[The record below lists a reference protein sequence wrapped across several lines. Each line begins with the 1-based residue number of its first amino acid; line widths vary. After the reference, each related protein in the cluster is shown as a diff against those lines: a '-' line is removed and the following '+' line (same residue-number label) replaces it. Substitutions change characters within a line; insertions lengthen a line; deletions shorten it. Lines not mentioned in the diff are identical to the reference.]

1 MTSLTEEVFYDGTIS
16 TASGCYSTEIIGLKE
31 GTTYYYQASMKV
43 WNGSAYEEI
52 VSEVGTFTTQSATIT
67 DDYCYLNC
75 IEVPIVS
82 LTGAMVS
89 GNEASGRGYMW
100 YRYLTTDSNRAVA
113 THTYIY
119 SGKVVRNYTVMLDGS
134 KKAPVWTAHAMH
146 ASMWPDNN
154 VGRND
159 GWTDDPAFTG
169 LGDWQQ
175 DGVSGYSKGH
185 LVASNYRQTSK
196 EQNKQTFY
204 HSNQAP
210 QLQKGFNDSV
220 WNELEQAV
228 KASSPTGSDTLYV
241 VTGVLYEGTPNYSG
255 GIQIPSHFYKCLM
268 KCSFSSPG
276 VVSAARGCAYVFE
289 NKKHSSSDYS
299 KGITSIDEIESR
311 AGFDFFPKVPT
322 NLQDNAEDGKTSVL
336 TL

>member
-1 MTSLTEEVFYDGTIS
+1 MTDEVYYNTSEINTPTGSYTCELT
-16 TASGCYSTEIIGLKE
+16 GLSE
-31 GTTYYYQASMKV
+31 GTTYYYQAFMSV
-43 WNGSAYEEI
+43 WNGTGYEEI
-52 VSEVGTFTTQSATIT
+52 VSEVRNFTTRPATVT
-67 DDYCYLNC
+67 DDLGYLTC
-75 IEVPIVS
+75 FEVPAVS
-82 LTGAMVS
+82 TAGSMVS
-89 GNEASGRGYMW
+89 GNEVSGRGYMW

-113 THTYIY
+113 THTYMY
-119 SGKVVRNYTVMLDGS
+119 YGKVVRNYTVMLDGS

-146 ASMWPDNN
+146 ASMWPDNSA
-154 VGRND
+154 GRND

-210 QLQKGFNDSV
+210 QLQNGFNDSV

-241 VTGVLYEGTPNYSG
+241 VTGVLYEGTPKYSD

-276 VVSAARGCAYVFE
+276 VVSAAAGCAYVFE

-311 AGFDFFPKVPT
+311 AGFDFFPKIPKS
-322 NLQDNAEDGKTSVL
+322 LQDDAEDGITNVL
-336 TL
+336 SL